1 MKSFIKGS
9 LQVVCPSF
17 FLLPNPNPTLTSLLL
32 LLKTTADGCRA
43 CTQGEVASCKRRAS
57 GAAAPAPTPNPTTH
71 RRTRA
76 FDAMAPAASSS
87 DGDEAPARPLPRNA
101 LPCTS
106 KRIAHVELFR
116 PKSITSSTAT
126 AASDGGYSSADSGA
140 AASGGGG
147 KKKARRP
154 PLKRYHVLFALLYL
168 HQAYWIYS
176 TIGVPYKEFLD
187 KAEREGFEVM
197 EGSAKMR
204 AELTHAL
211 SDLDDPRR
219 ATKKVGWFDWMEMDI
234 EEHAARK
241 KREKEQSVLD
251 SLPKRMRVPK
261 RHAPTFS
268 SMLCSGILATLHLL
282 VVLLQVWSVRFN
294 VWMNYLSVDGEAVEV
309 PEEWM
314 ELDEEA
320 NPLLHPV
327 KDNGKEK
334 NGTGGGGSINASKAL
349 MERIERNNATLSLP
363 RHLPTHAVATPSKKT
378 ESPVLVPL
386 LYLPTLGMTLE
397 YHRRRY
403 YLDQE
408 AGEWVKIRCNTTMP
422 LTFFKEWSGLSDG
435 HQTEAAC
442 VRFGENKFD
451 VRQPTFGDLYKAQL
465 LSPFT
470 VFQLFCVGLWMLDD
484 YWQYSAFT
492 LFMILTFEATVVFS
506 RIKSLGALRG
516 MGNKSR
522 RVLVFRE
529 GRWGRVWT
537 NELLPGDILSLTRI
551 APAKKKEEETKEG
564 DEGKTSTAVAKPV
577 PTGDAEDGDVV
588 PADILLL
595 RGSTVVN
602 EASLTGESVPQMKE
616 GLSELA
622 EGEHLDMKT
631 RHKTHVLYAGTKMLQ
646 CKGVEVVEREE
657 ASSEE
662 EEGAAVAE
670 EAHRHPQTYG
680 DIPHPPDGGCL
691 AFVLRTG
698 FSSAQGKL
706 VRMIEGSQEKVKGH
720 EKETAL
726 LLLLLF
732 FFAVA
737 SSSYVLYHGLQD
749 EGRSQYELLLHCI
762 LIITSVIPPEL
773 PMQMALA
780 VNNSLMTLMK
790 LQIFCTEPYRVP
802 IAGKLDA
809 CLFDKTGTLTT
820 DELVPVGVMGVKTL
834 GENLAALA
842 ASSATRTTMA
852 KKKGGKDDAESGS
865 RLLTPMTKLSHESTA
880 ALVLAGCH
888 SLIRIDGETTGDP
901 LESAALKAMRW
912 EVSSKAESHVVPSA
926 ATEKKQ
932 AGSPFAVP
940 GSNAPSSEIE
950 ILARHHFSSKLQ
962 RMSCVVKDIAN
973 RKHYAV
979 VKGSPEMVGRHL
991 SSKPNGYD
999 KAAKFLSR
1007 RGYRVISLAYKSLTN
1022 ASDVDAAKDARSA
1035 CEEKLTFAGFIAFT
1049 CRVRRDTKMVLNR
1062 LKEGGMGVTMV
1073 TGDALLTA
1081 IHVAKDVSICD
1092 SEDSAEGK
1100 EGTFGFGEESNA
1112 ELRALL
1118 EQKRAQNGIAKAVS
1132 STPSKGQ
1139 RGRPILILEMDD
1151 ADRMFW
1157 QSYDDES
1164 ARDSYVASEV
1174 PLLAERYD
1182 LAVTGSN
1189 LEAAYEYDADTKTIL
1204 QHFKVF
1210 ARMTPDAKET
1220 VIEHLHSVGKLCLM
1234 CGDGANDVGA
1244 LKQADVGVAL
1254 LSGFGDVN
1262 VDKGE
1267 DGNNKKKTVAKQNGS
1282 AVVAN
1287 PNLTVLSPQERQNA
1301 RMGPLWALKA
1311 KIRTL
1316 GCDPNKYPEL
1326 TTKEDF
1332 IQLYEIK
1339 GREMAIKMQKE
1350 KEKKLEIG
1358 QKRLEAKEK
1367 QRQMVREKQQKM
1379 AERVAE
1385 LEAQGVQFAQFKA
1398 LQEFMAAEKAGAK
1411 KRKGEMSSKHSV
1423 AGSAATLA
1431 AQLEDLEMDEL
1442 PMVKIG
1448 DASVAAPFTSKMP
1461 SVRSCVD
1468 IVRQGRCTLV
1478 TSIQM
1483 YQILALNCLISA
1495 YSLSVLYL
1503 DGVKYGD
1510 TQMTAMGMLG
1520 SISYM
1525 SVSRAKPLDK
1535 LSSVKPLTSIFH
1547 PSLFISLLGQF
1558 AVHLVT
1564 MMWATNTAK
1573 HYLEDD
1579 YKVDL
1584 DGEFKPGILNS
1595 VVFLVSNVQQVTVFV
1610 VNLQGRPFMTGLT
1623 ENRPLLWS
1631 LLATFILTFMF
1642 ASESVPGLNKYFQL
1656 VPFPDEDFRN
1666 FIIKILAADVV
1677 ICFLFDRAMKLF
1689 FCPKILRAS
1698 VEGTTMKDVWGVA
1711 RTVLVIGI
1719 IMNIFLGNSEQWEEL
1734 LEEEARLAEE
1744 ALNATEDLLVGND
1757 TVLAAVDEALKN
1769 DEF

>member
-1 MKSFIKGS
+1 MNGHKEEE
-9 LQVVCPSF
+9 Q
-17 FLLPNPNPTLTSLLL
+17 
-32 LLKTTADGCRA
+32 D
-43 CTQGEVASCKRRAS
+43 QQQ
-57 GAAAPAPTPNPTTH
+57 
-71 RRTRA
+71 
-76 FDAMAPAASSS
+76 
-87 DGDEAPARPLPRNA
+87 RPMPRNA

-116 PKSITSSTAT
+116 PKTITNSNAAAT
-126 AASDGGYSSADSGA
+126 SGA
-140 AASGGGG
+140 NDHGGGG
-147 KKKARRP
+147 GGTKPAKKKKKRRA
-154 PLKRYHVLFALLYL
+154 PLKKYHLFFATMYL
-168 HQAYWIYS
+168 FQAYWIYS

-204 AELTHAL
+204 AELTHAI
-211 SDLDDPRR
+211 SDLDDPNRP
-219 ATKKVGWFDWMEMDI
+219 TKKVGWFDWMEMDI

-251 SLPKRMRVPK
+251 ALPKSMRVPK
-261 RHAPTFS
+261 RHAPTFAS
-268 SMLCSGILATLHLL
+268 LLCSGILATLHLF

-294 VWMNYLSVDGEAVEV
+294 LWMNYLSVDGEEMEI
-309 PEEWM
+309 PEEWTD
-314 ELDEEA
+314 LDEDV
-320 NPLLHPV
+320 NPFLRPLDGGDKGAAATGSKHG
-327 KDNGKEK
+327 KD
-334 NGTGGGGSINASKAL
+334 GSESAQSKLL
-349 MERIERNNATLSLP
+349 MERIDHNNATLSIP
-363 RHLPTHAVATPSKKT
+363 RQLPTHACITPSKRT
-378 ESPVLVPL
+378 ESPVLVPV
-386 LYLPTLGMTLE
+386 LYLPSLGITLE

-408 AGEWVKIRCNTTMP
+408 SMEWIKIRCNTTMP
-422 LTFFKEWSGLSDG
+422 LTFFRGWNGLSNAE
-435 HQTEAAC
+435 QMEAAAI
-442 VRFGENKFD
+442 RFGENKFD
-451 VRQPTFGDLYKAQL
+451 VRQPTFREMYKAQL

-470 VFQLFCVGLWMLDD
+470 VFQLFCVVLWMLDD

-522 RVLVFRE
+522 RMMVFRE
-529 GRWGRVWT
+529 GRWTSVWT
-537 NELLPGDILSLTRI
+537 NDLLPGDILSLTRSV
-551 APAKKKEEETKEG
+551 PPKKKTN
-564 DEGKTSTAVAKPV
+564 DAVATKK
-577 PTGDAEDGDVV
+577 GAMDSEDGDVV

-616 GLSELA
+616 GMSELV
-622 EGEHLDMKT
+622 EGEELDMKT

-646 CKGVEVVEREE
+646 CKGVEVVQEEE
-657 ASSEE
+657 ASSDEDNE
-662 EEGAAVAE
+662 NPDSSLATSHNV
-670 EAHRHPQTYG
+670 YG
-680 DIPHPPDGGCL
+680 NDITHPPDGGCIC
-691 AFVLRTG
+691 FVLRTG

-737 SSSYVLYHGLQD
+737 SSSYVLYHSWGD
-749 EGRSQYELLLHCI
+749 ENRSQYELLLHCI

-802 IAGKLDA
+802 MAGKLDA

-820 DELVPVGVMGVKTL
+820 DELVPVGVMGDKTVVGL
-834 GENLAALA
+834 ATILAADE
-842 ASSATRTTMA
+842 SNKTTP
-852 KKKGGKDDAESGS
+852 KKGGKDDAES
-865 RLLTPMTKLSHESTA
+865 RLLTPMTKLPDEA

-888 SLIRIDGETTGDP
+888 SLVLIDGETTGDP

-912 EVSSKAESHVVPSA
+912 EVASESGHVVPSA
-926 ATEKKQ
+926 GTEKKQ
-932 AGSPFAVP
+932 GGTPLTMP
-940 GSNAPSSEIE
+940 GSSSSCAEIE
-950 ILARHHFSSKLQ
+950 ILSRHHFSSKLQ
-962 RMSCVVKDIAN
+962 RMSCVIKDTAN
-973 RKHYAV
+973 RKQYAV
-979 VKGSPEMVGRHL
+979 VKGSPEMVGTL
-991 SSKPNGYD
+991 LLPSKKPSGYD

-1007 RGYRVISLAYKSLTN
+1007 RGYRVISLAYKQLSSS
-1022 ASDVDAAKDARSA
+1022 SDVEAAKDTRSH
-1035 CEEKLTFAGFIAFT
+1035 CEEKLIFAGFVAFT
-1049 CRVRRDTKMVLNR
+1049 CRVRRDTKMVLNK
-1062 LKEGGMGVTMV
+1062 LKEGGMVVAMV

-1081 IHVAKDVSICD
+1081 IHVAKEVDICD
-1092 SEDSAEGK
+1092 NENSEDLDGASGLMK
-1100 EGTFGFGEESNA
+1100 ETNK
-1112 ELRALL
+1112 ELQELL
-1118 EQKRAQNGIAKAVS
+1118 EAKRAQKKTS
-1132 STPSKGQ
+1132 PSKQGPTK
-1139 RGRPILILEMDD
+1139 GLKPILILEKNPNGQMY
-1151 ADRMFW
+1151 W
-1157 QSYDDES
+1157 LSYDDDTEGETYES
-1164 ARDSYVASEV
+1164 KEV
-1174 PLLAERYD
+1174 PQLAKKYD

-1189 LEAAYEYDADTKTIL
+1189 LEAAYEYDEGTKSIL
-1204 QHFKVF
+1204 SHFKVF

-1220 VIEHLHSVGKLCLM
+1220 VIECLHSVGKLCLM

-1267 DGNNKKKTVAKQNGS
+1267 DGNKKKAKDAAAMVS
-1282 AVVAN
+1282 KTSH
-1287 PNLTVLSPQERQNA
+1287 LTVLSPQERQAA
-1301 RMGPLWALKA
+1301 RQAPLWALKA
-1311 KIRTL
+1311 KLVAL
-1316 GCDPNKYPEL
+1316 GVDLSKYPEL
-1326 TTKEDF
+1326 TGNKEDLLK
-1332 IQLYEIK
+1332 LYEIK
-1339 GREMAIKMQKE
+1339 GREVAVKRYEKQKKIE
-1350 KEKKLEIG
+1350 DMKKKKLEG
-1358 QKRLEAKEK
+1358 KEK
-1367 QRQMVREKQQKM
+1367 QRELIQEKQQKM
-1379 AERVAE
+1379 ALRVKE
-1385 LEAQGVQFAQFKA
+1385 LEEQGVAWAQFKA
-1398 LQEFMAAEKAGAK
+1398 LQEFAVAEKAEVN
-1411 KRKGEMSSKHSV
+1411 KRKAEMASKHSV
-1423 AGSAATLA
+1423 AGSAATIA
-1431 AQLEDLEMDEL
+1431 GQLEDLEMDEL

-1461 SVRSCVD
+1461 SIRSCVD

-1525 SVSRAKPLDK
+1525 SVSRAKPLEK

-1558 AVHLVT
+1558 GVHLAT
-1564 MMWATNTAK
+1564 MMWATHTAK
-1573 HYLEDD
+1573 QYLEDD

-1584 DGEFKPGILNS
+1584 DGQFKPGILNS

-1656 VPFPDEDFRN
+1656 VPFPDDNFRN
-1666 FIIKILAADVV
+1666 FIIKILLGDVV
-1677 ICFLFDRAMKLF
+1677 ICFLFDRAMKLL
-1689 FCPKILRAS
+1689 FCPQILKAS
-1698 VEGTTMKDVWGVA
+1698 VEGTSMKDVMGLA
-1711 RTVLVIGI
+1711 RTVIIIGI
-1719 IMNIFLGNSEQWEEL
+1719 LMNMFIGDSEQWEEML
-1734 LEEEARLAEE
+1734 AEEARLAEE
-1744 ALNATEDLLVGND
+1744 ALNGTIETSGEGIMASVED
-1757 TVLAAVDEALKN
+1757 ALKN

>member
-1 MKSFIKGS
+1 MA
-9 LQVVCPSF
+9 
-17 FLLPNPNPTLTSLLL
+17 N
-32 LLKTTADGCRA
+32 DGA
-43 CTQGEVASCKRRAS
+43 GHEPDKDS
-57 GAAAPAPTPNPTTH
+57 
-71 RRTRA
+71 
-76 FDAMAPAASSS
+76 
-87 DGDEAPARPLPRNA
+87 ELRPIPPNA

-116 PKSITSSTAT
+116 PKTITSSSSSSNAT
-126 AASDGGYSSADSGA
+126 SNYNGVGADG
-140 AASGGGG
+140 GGGG
-147 KKKARRP
+147 KTTTKKKRRP
-154 PLKRYHVLFALLYL
+154 PLKKYHLLFAILYL
-168 HQAYWIYS
+168 YQAYWIYS
-176 TIGVPYKEFLD
+176 TVGVPYREFLD

-211 SDLDDPRR
+211 SDLDDPDRPTR
-219 ATKKVGWFDWMEMDI
+219 KMGWFDWMDMDI
-234 EEHAARK
+234 EEQAARK

-251 SLPKRMRVPK
+251 SLPKSMRVPK
-261 RHAPTFS
+261 RYAATFS
-268 SMLCSGILATLHLL
+268 SMLCSGILVTLHLL
-282 VVLLQVWSVRFN
+282 VVLLQVWSVRFD
-294 VWMNYLSVDGEAVEV
+294 VWMNYVSVDGADIDI

-314 ELDEEA
+314 ELDEDV
-320 NPLLHPV
+320 NPLLLPV
-327 KDNGKEK
+327 KDAD
-334 NGTGGGGSINASKAL
+334 GGGPEGNKGGSEESEVSAKTL
-349 MERIERNNATLSLP
+349 MDRIESNNSAISIP
-363 RHLPTHAVATPSKKT
+363 KRLPTHAVITPSKRT

-386 LYLPTLGMTLE
+386 LYLPTLGVTME

-403 YLDQE
+403 YLSQE
-408 AGEWVKIRCNTTMP
+408 TNEWIKIRCNTTMP
-422 LTFFKEWSGLSDG
+422 LPFFKEWNGLSS
-435 HQTEAAC
+435 TEQMSAAGI
-442 VRFGENKFD
+442 RFGENKFD
-451 VRQPTFGDLYKAQL
+451 VRQPTFLKMYKAQL

-470 VFQLFCVGLWMLDD
+470 VFQLFCVILWMLDD

-492 LFMILTFEATVVFS
+492 LFMILTFEATVVYS
-506 RIKSLGALRG
+506 RLRSLGALKG
-516 MGNKSR
+516 MGNRPRKMM
-522 RVLVFRE
+522 VFRE
-529 GRWGRVWT
+529 GRWGKVWT
-537 NELLPGDILSLTRI
+537 NELLPGDILSLTRCVPPKPKKGEEI
-551 APAKKKEEETKEG
+551 TTVAKKALA
-564 DEGKTSTAVAKPV
+564 DS
-577 PTGDAEDGDVV
+577 EDGDVV
-588 PADILLL
+588 PADVLLL

-616 GLSELA
+616 GMSELV

-646 CKGVEVVEREE
+646 CKGVEMLEEEE
-657 ASSEE
+657 ASSDEE
-662 EEGAAVAE
+662 EKEGDEPFSVSSAAVG
-670 EAHRHPQTYG
+670 HSHVHG
-680 DIPHPPDGGCL
+680 DIPNPPDKGCIT
-691 AFVLRTG
+691 FVLRTG

-737 SSSYVLYHGLQD
+737 SSGYVLYHGLHD
-749 EGRSQYELLLHCI
+749 ENRSQYELLLHCI

-802 IAGKLDA
+802 MGGKLDV

-820 DELVPVGVMGVKTL
+820 DELVPVGVLGVKTL
-834 GENLAALA
+834 GMDLGELVTN
-842 ASSATRTTMA
+842 SSSSKTTA
-852 KKKGGKDDAESGS
+852 HSSTKNKKGKDDADSK
-865 RLLTPMTKLSHESTA
+865 LLTPMTKLPSEA
-880 ALVLAGCH
+880 ALVLTGCH
-888 SLIRIDGETTGDP
+888 SLVLIEGETTGDP
-901 LESAALKAMRW
+901 LESAALRAMRW
-912 EVSSKAESHVVPSA
+912 EVSSKTGRVVPSA
-926 ATEKKQ
+926 STEKKP
-932 AGSPFAVP
+932 AGTPFTLP
-940 GSNAPSSEIE
+940 NTNLPSGEIE
-950 ILARHHFSSKLQ
+950 VLSRHHFSSKLQ

-973 RKHYAV
+973 RKYFAV
-979 VKGSPEMVGRHL
+979 VKGSPEMVGTLL
-991 SSKPNGYD
+991 SKKPSGYD
-999 KAAKFLSR
+999 KSAKFLSR
-1007 RGYRVISLAYKSLTN
+1007 RGYRVISLAYKPLN
-1022 ASDVDAAKDARSA
+1022 ATTSDVETAKETRSE
-1035 CEEKLTFAGFIAFT
+1035 CEAQLTFAGFVAFT
-1049 CRVRRDTKMVLNR
+1049 CRVRRDTKMVLNK

-1081 IHVAKDVSICD
+1081 IHVAKEVNICD
-1092 SEDSAEGK
+1092 SDDAEGDGS
-1100 EGTFGFGEESNA
+1100 GTGALPRLLAETNRELEE
-1112 ELRALL
+1112 LL
-1118 EQKRAQNGIAKAVS
+1118 ESKRAQNATKIT
-1132 STPSKGQ
+1132 STKKSESEVK
-1139 RGRPILILEMDD
+1139 PILILEQEISDD
-1151 ADRMFW
+1151 QRRMYW
-1157 QSYDDES
+1157 QSYDD
-1164 ARDSYVASEV
+1164 DSEVASFVATEV
-1174 PLLAERYD
+1174 PNLAKEYD
-1182 LAVTGSN
+1182 LAVTGTN
-1189 LEAAYEYDADTKTIL
+1189 IAAAYEYDPNTKSIL

-1220 VIEHLHSVGKLCLM
+1220 VIECLHSVGKLCLM

-1267 DGNNKKKTVAKQNGS
+1267 DGNKKKGNKGLNGS
-1282 AVVAN
+1282 SVIAPSDN
-1287 PNLTVLSPQERQNA
+1287 ITVLSPKEREAA
-1301 RMGPLWALKA
+1301 RLGPVWMLKTKLTAL
-1311 KIRTL
+1311 
-1316 GCDPNKYPEL
+1316 GVDYSKYPEL
-1326 TTKEDF
+1326 TERDDLFK
-1332 IQLYEIK
+1332 LYEIK
-1339 GREMAIKMQKE
+1339 GREKAIQKREQQRKMEDMKR
-1350 KEKKLEIG
+1350 KKLD
-1358 QKRLEAKEK
+1358 AKVKQRELVAEK
-1367 QRQMVREKQQKM
+1367 QRKM
-1379 AERVAE
+1379 TLRVKE
-1385 LEAQGVQFAQFKA
+1385 LEEEGVQWAQMKA
-1398 LQEFMAAEKAGAK
+1398 LGEFMAAEKAEGK
-1411 KRKGEMSSKHSV
+1411 KRKSDMASKNSV
-1423 AGSAATLA
+1423 AGSAATIA
-1431 AQLEDLEMDEL
+1431 GQLEDLEMDEL

-1461 SVRSCVD
+1461 SIRSCVD

-1525 SVSRAKPLDK
+1525 SVSRAKPLEK

-1564 MMWATNTAK
+1564 MIWATNTAK
-1573 HYLEDD
+1573 QFLEDD

-1656 VPFPDEDFRN
+1656 VPFPDDDFRN
-1666 FIIKILAADVV
+1666 FIIKLLVGDVF

-1689 FCPKILRAS
+1689 FCRNILKAS
-1698 VEGTTMKDVWGVA
+1698 VEGTTMKDVMGLA
-1711 RTVLVIGI
+1711 RTIAI
-1719 IMNIFLGNSEQWEEL
+1719 IMFLMNMFLGNTEQWEEL
-1734 LEEEARLAEE
+1734 LEEEARLAAE
-1744 ALNATEDLLVGND
+1744 ALNSTA
-1757 TVLAAVDEALKN
+1757 DEAIGESIVSAVEDAFKS